1 MIGSTT
7 HRSMLRKPFTP
18 ALALFWLATLTIP
31 ARAQSVA
38 KSDAEC
44 RLSKNGEVVY
54 NDDCTVKEKVSEGR
68 ESFVVK
74 FDNGKTFR
82 FSGPNRQNLRI
93 EDDFANASN
102 VLFEDKGS
110 KGVFSWNDG
119 NSTYKLAIKTSPSSS
134 GGNDG
139 STGGG
144 LVLGPP
150 VPDLQ
155 FLVGKSPATAALGF
169 VIRGTK
175 YVSESQVPQGT
186 LTYMLDKKRCVA
198 FLSANNIYQS
208 ITLADAS
215 KCQR

>member
-1 MIGSTT
+1 M
-7 HRSMLRKPFTP
+7 RRKPITP
-18 ALALFWLATLTIP
+18 ALALFCLATLTLP
-31 ARAQSVA
+31 AQAQSQPQAVA

-44 RLSKNGEVVY
+44 RLSKNGEVIY
-54 NDDCTVKEKVSEGR
+54 NDDCTVKDKVSEGR

-74 FDNGKTFR
+74 FDNGKIYR

-119 NSTYKLAIKTSPSSS
+119 NSTYKLAVKTGPSSS
-134 GGNDG
+134 GGND
-139 STGGG
+139 
-144 LVLGPP
+144 
-150 VPDLQ
+150 
-155 FLVGKSPATAALGF
+155 
-169 VIRGTK
+169 
-175 YVSESQVPQGT
+175 GT

-198 FLSANNIYQS
+198 FLSANNIYKA
-208 ITLADAS
+208 ITFADDS

>member
-1 MIGSTT
+1 M
-7 HRSMLRKPFTP
+7 RRKPTSP
-18 ALALFWLATLTIP
+18 ALALLCLAALTIP
-31 ARAQSVA
+31 AQAQSVA

-44 RLSKNGEVVY
+44 RLSRNGQVVSS
-54 NDDCTVKEKVSEGR
+54 DDCTVKEKVGDGR
-68 ESFVVK
+68 VAFVVK
-74 FDNGKTFR
+74 FDNGKVFR

-102 VLFEDKGS
+102 VLFEDKGP

-119 NSTYKLAIKTSPSSS
+119 SSTYKLVVKTGGSSD
-134 GGNDG
+134 GGNNG
-139 STGGG
+139 GPGGG

-155 FLVGKSPATAALGF
+155 YLVGKSPLSSALAF

-175 YVSESQVPQGT
+175 YVSETQVPQGT

-198 FLSANNIYQS
+198 FLSANNLYQS
-208 ITLADAS
+208 ITFAPDS

>member
-1 MIGSTT
+1 
-7 HRSMLRKPFTP
+7 MLRKPISP
-18 ALALFWLATLTIP
+18 ALALLYLATLTLP
-31 ARAQSVA
+31 ARAQSQPQSQSQAVA

-44 RLSKNGEVVY
+44 RLSKNGEVIY

-74 FDNGKTFR
+74 FDNGKIYR

-119 NSTYKLAIKTSPSSS
+119 NSTYKLAVKTGPSSS
-134 GGNDG
+134 GSNDG
-139 STGGG
+139 GSGGG
-144 LVLGPP
+144 LILGPP

-155 FLVGKSPATAALGF
+155 YLIGKSPASAALGF

-175 YVSESQVPQGT
+175 YVSENQSPQGT

-198 FLSANNIYQS
+198 FLSANNIYKA
-208 ITLADAS
+208 ITFADDS

>member
-1 MIGSTT
+1 
-7 HRSMLRKPFTP
+7 MLRKPITP
-18 ALALFWLATLTIP
+18 TLALVCLATLTIP
-31 ARAQSVA
+31 PQAQSQGVA

-44 RLSKNGEVVY
+44 RLSKNGETVY
-54 NDDCTVKEKVSEGR
+54 NDDCTVKDKVSEGR
-68 ESFVVK
+68 ETFVVK
-74 FDNGKTFR
+74 FDNGKIFR

-102 VLFEDKGS
+102 VLFEDKGA

-119 NSTYKLAIKTSPSSS
+119 NSTYKLVVKTGATTSGGSSS

-139 STGGG
+139 SSGGG

-155 FLVGKSPATAALGF
+155 YLVGKSPVSAALGF

-198 FLSANNIYQS
+198 FLSANNIYKA
-208 ITLADAS
+208 ITFADDS

>member
-1 MIGSTT
+1 
-7 HRSMLRKPFTP
+7 MLRTSIAP
-18 ALALFWLATLTIP
+18 ALAFSCLVALTIP
-31 ARAQSVA
+31 AQAQSVA

-44 RLSKNGEVVY
+44 RLSKNGEIVY
-54 NDDCTVKEKVSEGR
+54 NDDCTVKEKAAEGR
-68 ESFVVK
+68 ETFVVK
-74 FDNGKTFR
+74 FDNGKVFR

-102 VLFEDKGS
+102 VLFEDKGA
-110 KGVFSWNDG
+110 KGIFSWSDG
-119 NSTYKLAIKTSPSSS
+119 NSIYKLVVKTGGAASGGSS
-134 GGNDG
+134 GNA
-139 STGGG
+139 GGG

-155 FLVGKSPATAALGF
+155 YLVGKSPGTAALGF

-175 YVSESQVPQGT
+175 YVTEERLPEGT

-198 FLSANNIYQS
+198 FLTVNNTYKS
-208 ITLADAS
+208 VTAADPM

>member
-1 MIGSTT
+1 
-7 HRSMLRKPFTP
+7 MLCKPITP
-18 ALALFWLATLTIP
+18 ALALFCLATLTLP
-31 ARAQSVA
+31 AQAQSQPQSQAVA

-68 ESFVVK
+68 ETFVVK
-74 FDNGKTFR
+74 FDNGKIFR

-119 NSTYKLAIKTSPSSS
+119 KSTYRLAVKTGASSS

-155 FLVGKSPATAALGF
+155 YLVGKSPASSALGF

-175 YVSESQVPQGT
+175 YVSETQSPQGT
-186 LTYMLDKKRCVA
+186 LTYMHDKKRCVA
-198 FLSANNIYQS
+198 FLSANNIYKA
-208 ITLADAS
+208 ITFADDS

>member
-1 MIGSTT
+1 
-7 HRSMLRKPFTP
+7 MLRKPITP
-18 ALALFWLATLTIP
+18 ALALFCLATLTIP
-31 ARAQSVA
+31 AQAQSQPQSQAVA

-74 FDNGKTFR
+74 LDNGKIFR

-119 NSTYKLAIKTSPSSS
+119 NSTYKLAIKTGPSSS
-134 GGNDG
+134 GGNDS

-144 LVLGPP
+144 W
-150 VPDLQ
+150 
-155 FLVGKSPATAALGF
+155 FWALRYRIF
-169 VIRGTK
+169 NIW
-175 YVSESQVPQGT
+175 
-186 LTYMLDKKRCVA
+186 
-198 FLSANNIYQS
+198 SANLRPPLR
-208 ITLADAS
+208 LAS
-215 KCQR
+215 

>member
-1 MIGSTT
+1 
-7 HRSMLRKPFTP
+7 MLIKPIAP
-18 ALALFWLATLTIP
+18 ALALLCLVSLP
-31 ARAQSVA
+31 SSAQAQNGA

-44 RLSKNGEVVY
+44 RLSRNGEVIY
-54 NDDCTVKEKVSEGR
+54 NDDCTVKEKAGDGR
-68 ESFVVK
+68 QAFVVK
-74 FDNGKTFR
+74 FDNGKIFR

-93 EDDFANASN
+93 EDDFANGSN

-119 NSTYKLAIKTSPSSS
+119 NSTYKLQVKTGGATGGGSSS
-134 GGNDG
+134 GGYDG
-139 STGGG
+139 GSGGG

-155 FLVGKSPATAALGF
+155 YLVGKTPLSAVLGF

-175 YVSESQVPQGT
+175 YVSETQVPQGK

-198 FLSANNIYQS
+198 FLSTNDIYKS

>member
-1 MIGSTT
+1 
-7 HRSMLRKPFTP
+7 MLRKPIAP
-18 ALALFWLATLTIP
+18 ALALFCLATLTIP
-31 ARAQSVA
+31 AQAQSVA

-44 RLSKNGEVVY
+44 RLSRNGEVIY
-54 NDDCTVKEKVSEGR
+54 NDDCTVKQKTGEGL
-68 ESFVVK
+68 EAFVVK
-74 FDNGKTFR
+74 FDNGKAFR

-93 EDDFANASN
+93 EDDYANASN

-119 NSTYKLAIKTSPSSS
+119 NNTYKLSVKTGGSSS
-134 GGNDG
+134 GGYDG
-139 STGGG
+139 SSGGG

-150 VPDLQ
+150 APDLQ
-155 FLVGKSPATAALGF
+155 YLVGKSPLSAALSF

-175 YVSESQVPQGT
+175 YVSETQVSQGT

-198 FLSANNIYQS
+198 FLSANNLYKS
-208 ITLADAS
+208 ITFADES